1 MTQEVYLDLYVLVN
15 VSMDLLCLM
24 ITSALLHRRLPKWRP
39 FFAATL
45 GGGYAAI
52 ALLLGFHGWLGFLLD
67 TSVAFLICLIA
78 LYEKGMRFRSV
89 LKWTAVFVLI
99 SMMMGGVMTGLYAC
113 LNRLHLPLGSLE
125 GDDLSVWTFA
135 LLSAVAGLAS
145 WRGGRLLGLS
155 CKTKTVSVRAVL
167 FGKTVTLR
175 AMVDTGNLL
184 RDPVSGRSVIV
195 ADVDRLATVLP
206 SAVLQAC
213 QTGTPEVLLSSY
225 EHAKAI
231 RPIPM
236 QTASGDSLL
245 FAIVPDEL
253 TVNEGR
259 GEYRADYLIAPSS
272 LGDTGGTFDAV
283 IPID

>member
-24 ITSALLHRRLPKWRP
+24 ITSALLHRRMPKWRP

-45 GGGYAAI
+45 GGVYAAI
-52 ALLLGFHGWLGFLLD
+52 ALILGFRGVIGFVLD
-67 TSVAFLICLIA
+67 TAVALLICLIA
-78 LYEKGMRFRSV
+78 FCEKGTRPLAI

-113 LNRLHLPLGSLE
+113 LNRLHLPLESLQ

-135 LLSAVAGLAS
+135 LLSAVAGVAT

-155 CKTKTVSVRAVL
+155 SKTRIVSVRAVL
-167 FGKTVTLR
+167 FGKAVTLR
-175 AMVDTGNLL
+175 ALVDTGNLL

-195 ADVDRLATVLP
+195 AAPDRLASVLP
-206 SAVLQAC
+206 PPLLRVC
-213 QTGTPEVLLSSY
+213 QTGKVEPWLSSH
-225 EHAKAI
+225 EHAKSL
-231 RPIPM
+231 RPIPT
-236 QTASGDSLL
+236 QTASGSSLL

-253 TVNEGR
+253 TVDEGK
-259 GEYRADYLIAPSS
+259 GAYHADYLIAPSS
-272 LGDTGGTFDAV
+272 LGETDGSFDAV
-283 IPID
+283 IPMD